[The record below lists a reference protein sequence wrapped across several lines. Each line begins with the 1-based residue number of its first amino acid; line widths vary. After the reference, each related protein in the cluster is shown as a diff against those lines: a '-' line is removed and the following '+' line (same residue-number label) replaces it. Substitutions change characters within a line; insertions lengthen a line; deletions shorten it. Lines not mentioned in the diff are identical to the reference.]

1 MAHSSDF
8 PHLKLIVSVA
18 RHLIESSPLCR
29 RRLGS
34 HVDAYL
40 GAGYLGYLRARQ
52 AYRAD
57 RGTSFTT
64 YAYVVI
70 QHFMLMEAYSSAL
83 VRLPLYAINEARR
96 RALGLGPTRSCRMAA
111 TSIEAARSVFEC
123 EYRPLLLE
131 HVEDG
136 GFLDDGDCEGVDRG
150 EALGYLRRVLREALD
165 RLDPPLGKTVLVR
178 SFGLEGGAATLNEL
192 ARELDRTRDQV
203 FRLKRN
209 ALRQMRTLV
218 DHDLLDAI
226 PEPCPVS

>member
-1 MAHSSDF
+1 MARSSDF

-40 GAGYLGYLRARQ
+40 GAGYLGYLRAQR

-64 YAYVVI
+64 YVVI
-70 QHFMLMEAYSSAL
+70 QHFMLMEAYGSAL

-96 RALGLGPTRSCRMAA
+96 RALGLGPTRSCRMAD
-111 TSIEAARSVFEC
+111 TSVEAARSVFEC

-131 HVEDG
+131 HVEAG
-136 GFLDDGDCEGVDRG
+136 GLLDEGDCEAVDRT

-165 RLDPPLGKTVLVR
+165 RLDPPLGKIVLVR
-178 SFGLEGGAATLNEL
+178 SFGLEGRAATLNEL

-203 FRLKRN
+203 FRLKRS
-209 ALRQMRTLV
+209 ALRQMRALV
-218 DHDLLDAI
+218 DHDLFDAI
-226 PEPCPVS
+226 PEPCAVS